1 MLRVTWVLPLENGP
15 DHAVRY
21 TVTGGRSARC
31 SNKNPRDRTYAGD
44 GHGCL
49 VLKSATIDPVG
60 EQIVC
65 AMNPAIEEEVVQKM
79 LDLQSTSN

>member
-1 MLRVTWVLPLENGP
+1 MVQIMQ
-15 DHAVRY
+15 
-21 TVTGGRSARC
+21 SAIQLLAAEVPVVAT
-31 SNKNPRDRTYAGD
+31 KTPATEPTQVD

-49 VLKSATIDPVG
+49 VLTIATIDPAG

>member
-1 MLRVTWVLPLENGP
+1 MLRVTSVSPLENGP
-15 DHAVRY
+15 DHLVRY
-21 TVTGGRSARC
+21 TVTGARSASC
-31 SNKNPRDRTYAGD
+31 SNKNPRDRTRAGD

-49 VLKSATIDPVG
+49 VLKSATIDPAG

-79 LDLQSTSN
+79 LDLQSTFN

>member
-1 MLRVTWVLPLENGP
+1 MLRVTSVLPLENDP

-21 TVTGGRSARC
+21 TVTGARSARC
-31 SNKNPRDRTYAGD
+31 SDKNPRDRTYAGD
-44 GHGCL
+44 SHGRL
-49 VLKSATIDPVG
+49 VLKSATIDPAG